1 MLLSEEVSSFIHN
14 MKPTNHI
21 ILFYDTPESKRD
33 ILNTYIANGLENEK
47 GGLYV
52 CCEETPDQIRAGMKS
67 SGIDVEENE
76 RAGRLQIKYYDP
88 FYIENG
94 IVDPL
99 KIINRW
105 HEVYGKMK
113 DIGLGL
119 RGTGELSCFFDEGK
133 VRELLQYEYA
143 LHRVLSIPM
152 EAICA
157 YSIPAIVNTGYT
169 DMIMPLIRAHGGAI
183 FTAGGGSMIVEP
195 EEVEKTDVEELLK
208 IKI

>member
-1 MLLSEEVSSFIHN
+1 M
-14 MKPTNHI
+14 
-21 ILFYDTPESKRD
+21 
-33 ILNTYIANGLENEK
+33 ILNTSIIA
-47 GGLYV
+47 
-52 CCEETPDQIRAGMKS
+52 RAH
-67 SGIDVEENE
+67 
-76 RAGRLQIKYYDP
+76 YDP
-88 FYIENG
+88 FYVENG

-105 HEVYGKMK
+105 HDVYGKMK
-113 DIGLGL
+113 DMGLGL

-169 DMIMPLIRAHGGAI
+169 DMIMPLIRAHRGAI

-195 EEVEKTDVEELLK
+195 EEVEITDVEELLK

>member
-1 MLLSEEVSSFIHN
+1 MLLNDEVTSFIHD
-14 MKPTNHI
+14 MEPTNHI
-21 ILFYDTPESKRD
+21 ILFYDTKKSKRN
-33 ILNTYIANGLENEK
+33 ILNTYIADGLENEK

-52 CCEETPDQIRAGMKS
+52 CYEETPDQIRTGMKS
-67 SGIDVEENE
+67 FGIDVDKNE
-76 RAGRLQIKYYDP
+76 KSGKLQIQYYDP

-99 KIINRW
+99 KIINHW
-105 HEVYGKMK
+105 QNIYGKMK
-113 DIGLGL
+113 ELGFGL

-133 VRELLQYEYA
+133 VRELLHYEYA

-157 YSIPAIVNTGYT
+157 YSVPTIVKTGYT
-169 DMIMPLIRAHGGAI
+169 EMIMPLIRAHGGAI
-183 FTAGGGSMIVEP
+183 FTAEGGTMIVEP

-208 IKI
+208 IQI

>member
-1 MLLSEEVSSFIHN
+1 MLLSEEVSSFIRN

-21 ILFYDTPESKRD
+21 ILFYDTPESKRK
-33 ILNTYIANGLENEK
+33 ILSTYIADGLENEK
-47 GGLYV
+47 GILYI
-52 CCEETPDQIRAGMKS
+52 CSEESPDQIRFGLEAA
-67 SGIDVEENE
+67 GIDVGENE
-76 RAGRLQIKYYDP
+76 SSGRLLIKNYDP

-94 IVDPL
+94 TVDPL

-105 HEVYGKMK
+105 HETFSEMK
-113 DIGLGL
+113 SRGLGL
-119 RGTGELSCFFDEGK
+119 RGTGETSCFFDGGK

-195 EEVEKTDVEELLK
+195 EEVEKTDVEELLN
-208 IKI
+208 IEI